1 MHAIVAG
8 LTLLFSSIALAWI
21 EEERVL
27 GQGTTLTVYA
37 TYDVPAV
44 LPLLEAFSNAN
55 PDLKLIYRVASSQD
69 LYDRVLR
76 GELPDADLVFS
87 SAVALQV
94 DSVNRGLAQRF
105 SVPAPQAPWRAQL
118 YTLSVEPIV
127 SIYNRKK
134 APWIG
139 QITDRN
145 QMTAQLQSGL
155 RILPDGAMTYD
166 PSVSGVGY
174 QLLTQ
179 DAEQSNSFWAFYG
192 ELEKQRLEL
201 ACCTSDMINAVASG
215 QRDLATNL
223 LQSYVLPLLDQYED
237 LAIKIWTDYQLVLP
251 RTAWIP
257 KTAPNSTG
265 AQEFVRFFMGE
276 GQVLLPQ
283 NNRLER
289 PMNLAAPQKPIRL
302 TPSQTLYLDRIK
314 RDQFLHRWNQLSAG
328 EVQ

>member
-1 MHAIVAG
+1 MRAIVAG
-8 LTLLFSSIALAWI
+8 VTLLFSSIAWGWI

-27 GQGTTLTVYA
+27 GKGTMLTIYA

-44 LPLLEAFSNAN
+44 LPLLEAFNVAN
-55 PDLKLIYRVASSQD
+55 PDIQLIYKVASSQD

-76 GELPDADLVFS
+76 GELSDADLVFS

-105 SVPAPQAPWRAQL
+105 SVPAPQPPWRAQL

-134 APWIG
+134 ASWIG

-166 PSVSGVGY
+166 PSISGVGY

-179 DAEQSNSFWAFYG
+179 DAEQSNGFWSFYS
-192 ELEKQRLEL
+192 ELEKQKLEL
-201 ACCTSDMINAVASG
+201 ACCTSDMISAVASG
-215 QRDLATNL
+215 KRDLATNL
-223 LQSYVLPLLDQYED
+223 LQSYVLPLLDQYPD

-257 KTAPNSTG
+257 KTAPNPSD
-265 AQEFVRFFMGE
+265 AQEFVKFFVGE

-289 PMNLAAPQKPIRL
+289 PRNLPAPQKPIRL